1 MPAPLAAGS
10 SLPDLS
16 PEAAIEAF
24 LHSLRRPTTLLV
36 AISGGSDSTGLL
48 LALQRAIKTQR
59 FPHRHSLTAATIDH
73 GLRPDSAEEAQQV
86 ATL

>member
-1 MPAPLAAGS
+1 MPAPLAAGP

-24 LHSLRRPTTLLV
+24 LHSLRRPTTMLV

-48 LALQRAIKTQR
+48 LVFSARSRRSAS
-59 FPHRHSLTAATIDH
+59 PTAT
-73 GLRPDSAEEAQQV
+73 V
-86 ATL
+86 